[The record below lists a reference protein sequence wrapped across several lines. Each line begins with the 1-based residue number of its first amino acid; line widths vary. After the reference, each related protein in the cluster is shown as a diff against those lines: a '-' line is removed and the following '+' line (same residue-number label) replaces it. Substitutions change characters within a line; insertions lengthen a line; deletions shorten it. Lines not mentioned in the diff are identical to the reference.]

1 MPFEYDIEKNNMVD
15 GNVLKAF
22 ALLGLDEREK
32 AAAAINK
39 ARELSPYDFRIYIF
53 DSLINQDVIYV

>member
-1 MPFEYDIEKNNMVD
+1 MVD